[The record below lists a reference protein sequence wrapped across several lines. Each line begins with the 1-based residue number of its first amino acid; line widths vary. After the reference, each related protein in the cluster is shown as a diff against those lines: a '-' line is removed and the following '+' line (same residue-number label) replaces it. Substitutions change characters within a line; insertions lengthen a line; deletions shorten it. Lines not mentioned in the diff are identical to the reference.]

1 MTDTQ
6 QPKDIY
12 VCSRLREER
21 EALGLGQ
28 QEIADAVN
36 VSLKTVG
43 RWEKL
48 IAIPSDKLSSLA
60 SLGLDVVYI
69 LTGTRQPQSEASLT
83 ESEQE
88 LVARYRC
95 LRPPQ
100 QAFIIE
106 TVAALAAA
114 NGKNVN

>member
-6 QPKDIY
+6 QPKDIC

-28 QEIADAVN
+28 QEIADVAS

-69 LTGTRQPQSEASLT
+69 LTGTRQARSDGSLT
-83 ESEQE
+83 EPEQE
-88 LVARYRC
+88 LVAQYRC

-100 QAFIIE
+100 QAFILE

-114 NGKNVN
+114 NGKGAN